1 MLNVLLDY
9 TNLSQDKIKNIQTVY
24 QSKIKEINDAVCKI
38 SNENLNW
45 SNLFQPSIDFED
57 SYLDIHLL
65 NMKEFYHDETIRELC
80 SDTQSEIDQFM
91 IEENMRKDV
100 YNKFI

>member
-38 SNENLNW
+38 SNENG
-45 SNLFQPSIDFED
+45 F
-57 SYLDIHLL
+57 
-65 NMKEFYHDETIRELC
+65 
-80 SDTQSEIDQFM
+80 
-91 IEENMRKDV
+91 
-100 YNKFI
+100 